1 MYPPETMWTIII
13 LAAIGLLSIA
23 AMFLIEGKRKP

>member
-1 MYPPETMWTIII
+1 MYPPETYWTIII

-23 AMFLIEGKRKP
+23 AMFWIERERKP